1 MKILDFIKTMESS
14 ISELKENLANGKL
27 TEDTEVE
34 VYLQHDDNYIDFGG
48 GEIKI
53 SQLEDLEEF
62 IKDYAFEVSEDVE
75 ELEEL
80 DLYEDE
86 WESGMLDD
94 NNLNDAKNGKVVAI
108 IC

>member
-14 ISELKENLANGKL
+14 ILELKENLANNKL

-34 VYLQHDDNYIDFGG
+34 VYFKHDDDYIEFGG
-48 GEIKI
+48 YEIKV

-62 IKDYAFEVSEDVE
+62 IKEYAFEVSEDAE

-80 DLYEDE
+80 DLYDDE
-86 WESGMLDD
+86 WEAGRLDN

>member
-34 VYLQHDDNYIDFGG
+34 VYLQHDDNYIEFWGC
-48 GEIKI
+48 EIKI

-62 IKDYAFEVSEDVE
+62 IKDCAFEISEDTE

-86 WESGMLDD
+86 WEAGMLDN
-94 NNLNDAKNGKVVAI
+94 NNLNDAKNGKIVAI